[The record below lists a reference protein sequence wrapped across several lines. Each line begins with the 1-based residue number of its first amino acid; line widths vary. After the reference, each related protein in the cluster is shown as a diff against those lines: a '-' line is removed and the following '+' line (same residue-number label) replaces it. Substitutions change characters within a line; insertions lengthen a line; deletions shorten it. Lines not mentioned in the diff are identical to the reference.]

1 MVKAIYLRRHQ
12 IIVSLFHLQLIPKIL
27 YMSETLTYWSSI
39 VLFKEQVENFK
50 KDGHYKQS

>member
-39 VLFKEQVENFK
+39 LLFKEQVENFK
-50 KDGHYKQS
+50 KDGHYKQK